1 MSVTFVLGGA
11 RSGKSAHAQKLAE
24 AAAAR
29 ANIRP
34 LMIATAEALDAEM
47 EDRIARHRADRG
59 AHWRTLEAPVALA
72 EAVRGLTPSDVAV
85 IDCLTLWV
93 SNLLVKDLDVEAAS
107 QDLVAALA
115 ACPAEIIVVSNETGL
130 GLVPDN
136 ALARRFRDAA
146 GRLNQ
151 LIAQQADRVSMIFA
165 GQVLRL
171 KPQAQD

>member
-24 AAAAR
+24 AAAGR
-29 ANIRP
+29 AGVRP

-151 LIAQQADRVSMIFA
+151 LVAQQAERVSMIFA